1 MTIFFLLSISLYM
14 VVIPSKKEF
23 INYKKSRRILG
34 FAMMMIVV
42 VEIMRILFPPSGLKK
57 YLDIVVIIVFSLI
70 FVSLIFVSY
79 LYMIESSRS
88 ERQKVKKTAVIST
101 ILCAMMGLTG
111 YIFIDIRS
119 LIKSLMTGI
128 YLVICMYEFT
138 TCIREYDKLMMH
150 MEANNLDK
158 KEIKWLYPMLWA
170 TAMCALVMACAF
182 VYKPLYL
189 ASSILSL
196 ITYTVLTMK
205 LLSFIPANM
214 YNARYHIN
222 DQDSIPEL
230 NDALADKIIAE
241 EDNDVEIHSAEP
253 NIEQPGENRERK
265 SGYAKIEPLIK
276 RWVEDEMYVN
286 PDINI
291 KEAALQMGTNSNYLS
306 QYINKELNTS
316 FATWLNTLRIEK
328 SKVYLLDPARIS
340 IEECGMRVG
349 YPNIYNFSRWFKIVT
364 GMSPS
369 EWRKLQ

>member
-23 INYKKSRRILG
+23 ANYKKSRRILG

-42 VEIMRILFPPSGLKK
+42 VEILRILFPPSGLKRF
-57 YLDIVVIIVFSLI
+57 LDIVVIIVFSLV
-70 FVSLIFVSY
+70 FTSLIFVSY
-79 LYMIESSRS
+79 LYMIESPRS
-88 ERQKVKKTAVIST
+88 ERQKMKKTAVISS
-101 ILCAMMGLTG
+101 ILCALMGLTG

-119 LIKSLMTGI
+119 LIKAIMTGI
-128 YLVICMYEFT
+128 YLIICLYEFT
-138 TCIREYDKLMMH
+138 TCIREYDKLMIH
-150 MEANNLDK
+150 MENNKIDK
-158 KEIKWLYPMLWA
+158 NEIKWLYPMLWA
-170 TAMCALVMACAF
+170 TGICALVMACGF
-182 VYKPLYL
+182 VYKPIYK
-189 ASSILSL
+189 ASSVLSL
-196 ITYTVLTMK
+196 ITYTALTMK

-214 YNARYHIN
+214 YNARYHL
-222 DQDSIPEL
+222 DGVDSTPDFNKPE
-230 NDALADKIIAE
+230 KE
-241 EDNDVEIHSAEP
+241 ETPAIEIHSAEP
-253 NIEQPGENRERK
+253 KIVQNSENKEK
-265 SGYAKIEPLIK
+265 KNGYAKIEPLLNK
-276 RWVEDEMYVN
+276 WVDEEMYVN

-328 SKVYLLDPARIS
+328 SKTYLLDPERIS